1 MELHLALS
9 PAMEELQALL
19 LPRALINQDLPIK
32 PAALL
37 EELEPLPME
46 LLFLDQELEP
56 LLSQDQEPEPPP
68 QLEPLL
74 MDKEPLELLM
84 EPAESL
90 AHNQDHRMANLL
102 PAASPQLEDRATAPP
117 IKEPLEVPPQEPQAD
132 SAPQALDLLQAQPTP
147 SKPKDTELK

>member
-1 MELHLALS
+1 MEPAVNKEPPMELHLALN

-37 EELEPLPME
+37 E
-46 LLFLDQELEP
+46 ELEP

-117 IKEPLEVPPQEPQAD
+117 TKEPLEVPPQEPQAD

-147 SKPKDTELK
+147 SKPKDTELKS